1 MAVVTLMEALTD
13 RECRTYTSMVVS
25 NPREIFDAHTQ
36 TIDEMEYKVL
46 VETKSGDVGFR
57 NVNGVSQTT
66 LPEFDIRRFSP
77 AIANPHIDVD
87 VALEDMM
94 NSNPGAAGQMLMKMK
109 ASVIDG
115 AYRTLGKQF
124 YYGKSH
130 NSLGYDGLANILS
143 CKRNNGG
150 KATTCDLEFSAGGT
164 TADKQSSIWLIA
176 WGEMNVSI
184 VYGGGI
190 GANFSWSELMPR
202 LVQTAAGEATHKW
215 SYLRMYPMVVVARP
229 NCIARICNVEEIND
243 AQLHK
248 AIAECEEQGFVPDCI
263 YMRPSILET
272 LRNSRTATTP
282 TGAPAPVPESVAN
295 IPIHTTMSIS
305 RTESVVS
312 GLTAI

>member
-13 RECRTYTSMVVS
+13 RECKTYTSMVVS

-46 VETKSGDVGFR
+46 VETKSGDIGFR
-57 NVNGVSQTT
+57 NVNGVATTT
-66 LPEFDIRRFSP
+66 LPEFDIRRFTP

-87 VALEDMM
+87 VVLEDMM

-124 YYGKSH
+124 YYGKS
-130 NSLGYDGLANILS
+130 NNADGYEGLVNILS

-150 KATTCDLEFSAGGT
+150 KTPSCDLEFSAGGT
-164 TADKQSSIWLIA
+164 TANKQSSIWLIA
-176 WGEMNVSI
+176 WGEMNASVI
-184 VYGGGI
+184 YGGGI

-202 LVQTAAGEATHKW
+202 LVQTANGEATHKW
-215 SYLRMYPMVVVARP
+215 SYLRMYPMVAVSRP
-229 NCIARICNVEEIND
+229 NCIARICNVESIND
-243 AQLHK
+243 SKLHHVL
-248 AIAECEEQGFVPDCI
+248 AECEEQGFVPDCI
-263 YMRPSILET
+263 YMRPAILET
-272 LRNSRTATTP
+272 LRQSRTATTP
-282 TGAPAPVPESVAN
+282 TGNPAPTPEDVGG
-295 IPIHTTMSIS
+295 IPIHTTMSIQ
-305 RTESVVS
+305 RTEAVVS